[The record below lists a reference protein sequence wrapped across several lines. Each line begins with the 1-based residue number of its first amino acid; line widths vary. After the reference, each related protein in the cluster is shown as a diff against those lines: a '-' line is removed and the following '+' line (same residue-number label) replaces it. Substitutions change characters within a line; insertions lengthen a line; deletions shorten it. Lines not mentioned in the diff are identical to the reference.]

1 MRRIKNTILWLRL
14 SAASFLAFFVLSVI
28 FHPTS
33 YVVGYYRNYAL
44 AASLFGGVNVQVA
57 SWLAI
62 AVFCVWMA
70 GWSFLWYGRNKLS
83 KAHAK
88 VVNVVSWVIPAA
100 IAYAWIAAAAT
111 TIIGMSITYS
121 AVVAFVPPLLIGCAV
136 PLLFIWRLQ
145 NSDEKA
151 LSSFTFLAGLFLVGA
166 WIGTS
171 LVWHV
176 LSTLVEILLPVYFG
190 LLSVT
195 YLLTLLRITQR

>member
-1 MRRIKNTILWLRL
+1 MRRIKNTILWLKF
-14 SAASFLAFFVLSVI
+14 SIASFLAFFVLSVI

-33 YVVGYYRNYAL
+33 YVVGYYQNYAL
-44 AASLFGGVNVQVA
+44 VSTIFGGIKAQIA

-62 AVFCVWMA
+62 AVFCVWMI

-83 KAHAK
+83 KPHAK
-88 VVNVVSWVIPAA
+88 VVNVVSWMVPSA
-100 IAYAWIAAAAT
+100 IAYAWVAAAIT
-111 TIIGMSITYS
+111 TVVGMSITHVM
-121 AVVAFVPPLLIGCAV
+121 VVAFVPPLLIGCAV

-145 NSDEKA
+145 NSDERA
-151 LSSFTFLAGLFLVGA
+151 LSSFTFLAGLFLVSA

-171 LVWHV
+171 LVWYV
-176 LSTLVEILLPVYFG
+176 LSPLVEILLPVYFG